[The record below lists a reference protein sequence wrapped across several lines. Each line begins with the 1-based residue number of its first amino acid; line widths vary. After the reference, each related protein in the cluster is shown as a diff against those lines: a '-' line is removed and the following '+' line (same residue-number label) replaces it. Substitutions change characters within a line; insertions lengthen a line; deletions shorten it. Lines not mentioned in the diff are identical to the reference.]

1 MKRAQLIAL
10 AGALLVAAALW
21 WAARS
26 RASSSS
32 SASTWLTDALEQL
45 RTWAAGLS
53 PNVVAFL
60 TMLSVAEGTTT
71 HGYYTL
77 FGGEPF
83 LELDTHPA
91 VRTYGEWLEPG
102 KRDFTTA
109 AGRYQITLT
118 TWRRLA
124 ARLGLTDFSPATQDA
139 MALELM
145 REAGALEDVEA
156 GRFDEAVRKLGRTWA
171 SLPSSSANQA
181 HRSLEYVKQAY
192 NDAGG
197 AIA

>member
-1 MKRAQLIAL
+1 MKRTQLVLFSA
-10 AGALLVAAALW
+10 ALLVAAALW
-21 WAARS
+21 ISARS
-26 RASSSS
+26 RAASSG
-32 SASTWLTDALEQL
+32 AGPGLLEQFL
-45 RTWAAGLS
+45 AWLSGMS

-60 TMLSVAEGTTT
+60 TMLSIAEGTEQ

-102 KRDFTTA
+102 KQNFTTA
-109 AGRYQITLT
+109 AGRYQETLT
-118 TWRRLA
+118 TWRRLSA
-124 ARLGLTDFSPATQDA
+124 KLGTTDFSPATQDA
-139 MALELM
+139 HALELI

-156 GRFDEAVRKLGRTWA
+156 GRFDEAVRKLGGIWA
-171 SLPSSSANQA
+171 SLPSSSANQG
-181 HRSLEYVKQAY
+181 HRTLAFVQDAY
-192 NDAGG
+192 QDAGG